1 MIVRATIVRLVGV
14 TLFAAA
20 LLAGLVAL
28 GVRWVGEADGER
40 TAHRVSTQVAASI
53 LASLAHRDFTEH
65 QDLDRQAL
73 LADLAPFLDTGMVYR
88 VKVWS
93 VTGDQAQIAFSD
105 EPRVESA
112 MRPFD
117 PNLARRLDA
126 GEAVVYSVPNDTEH
140 RYEYARA
147 DDLLEVFIGFRDVVG
162 NPTRL
167 EIYVPVG
174 ADAAIRHAMT
184 VLLPLAV
191 VGVLALGLALLPI
204 AVAMARRIDRD
215 RREHHDALHYGLAA
229 AELARRDLA
238 HKLHDDVI
246 PDLASTGLMLDAAAS
261 VPSPRAKELVAGARA
276 RITADVRQLRGLL
289 SELTPPMTDPVAA
302 RDAFVRL
309 VAGLQGS
316 GPRITLEIAD
326 DLHLDTEVA
335 TLLHRAIGE
344 LLRNAI
350 AHSGSSDVHVKVQ
363 RDGGRALAAV
373 ADNGCGFD
381 PAASSRPGH
390 IGLLL
395 VRRAAEDAGGTFT
408 IRSGRDHDRGH
419 GAGSYVEL
427 VVPVAIPRIRPAANA
442 QQLGLGRRAWVR

>member
-1 MIVRATIVRLVGV
+1 MTVRATIVRLVGV
-14 TLFAAA
+14 TLLAAA

-53 LASLAHRDFTEH
+53 LASLAQRDFTGHE
-65 QDLDRQAL
+65 DLDRQAL
-73 LADLAPFLDTGMVYR
+73 LADLAPFLNSGMVYR

-93 VTGDQAQIAFSD
+93 ETGDQMQIAFSD
-105 EPRVESA
+105 EPRVEST

-117 PNLARRLDA
+117 PSLWRRLEA
-126 GEAVVYSVPNDTEH
+126 GEAVVYSVPDDTEH
-140 RYEYARA
+140 RFETTRA
-147 DDLLEVFIGFRDVVG
+147 DDLREVFIGFRDAAG

-174 ADAAIRHAMT
+174 VDASTRHANT

-191 VGVLALGLALLPI
+191 VGVLALGLALLPVAI
-204 AVAMARRIDRD
+204 ATARRIDRG
-215 RREHHDALHYGLAA
+215 RREHHDALRYGLTA

-238 HKLHDDVI
+238 HKLHDYVI
-246 PDLASTGLMLDAAAS
+246 PDLASTGLLLDAAAS
-261 VPSPRAKELVAGARA
+261 VPPQRAKELLADARA
-276 RITADVRQLRGLL
+276 RIRADVRQLRGLL
-289 SELTPPMTDPVAA
+289 SELTPPMIDPAA
-302 RDAFVRL
+302 AHGAFVRL

-316 GPRITLEIAD
+316 GPRITLDVAD

-335 TLLHRAIGE
+335 TLLYRTTGE

-350 AHSGSSDVHVKVQ
+350 VHSGASHVHVKIL
-363 RDGGRALAAV
+363 RDGGRVLAAV

-381 PAASSRPGH
+381 PTASSRPGH

-395 VRRAAEDAGGTFT
+395 VRRAVEDAGGTFT
-408 IRSGRDHDRGH
+408 IRSVRDHDRRH
-419 GAGSYVEL
+419 NTGSDVEL
-427 VVPVAIPRIRPAANA
+427 VVPVVIPRFRPASNA
-442 QQLGLGRRAWVR
+442 GQLGLGRHAWVR